1 MAKSVSYAE
10 LIGGRYFNVALA
22 WNGKI
27 GNPLYAPGKAE
38 PKDPKDYKIVG
49 QPIKREDV
57 APLVFAQF
65 NFCTDVKVPG
75 MVHGRMIR
83 PAIAG
88 AMPVSVD
95 ESSIKDIPSAAR
107 GVEPRLSRRR
117 RRQGM
122 GRDQGCAAA
131 QGDVVECGAA
141 ISGSGFALRSYPQGA
156 GAQAGN
162 P

>member
-1 MAKSVSYAE
+1 ALPILSRKWCRRSSTCRSEKLGAAAERLSVNGGIVHTGTEMTKSVSYAE
-10 LIGGRYFNVALA
+10 LIGGRYFNVTLA

-27 GNPLYAPGKAE
+27 GNPLYAPGKAR

-57 APLVFAQF
+57 APRVFAQF

-88 AMPVSVD
+88 AMPVSV
-95 ESSIKDIPSAAR
+95 
-107 GVEPRLSRRR
+107 
-117 RRQGM
+117 
-122 GRDQGCAAA
+122 
-131 QGDVVECGAA
+131 
-141 ISGSGFALRSYPQGA
+141 
-156 GAQAGN
+156 
-162 P
+162 